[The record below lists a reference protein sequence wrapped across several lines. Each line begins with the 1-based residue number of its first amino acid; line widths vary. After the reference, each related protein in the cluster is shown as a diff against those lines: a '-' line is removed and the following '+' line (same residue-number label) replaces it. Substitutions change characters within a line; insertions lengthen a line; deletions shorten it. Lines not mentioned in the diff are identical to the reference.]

1 MTDAAATPA
10 PAAATAPAAP
20 AAAPKGPKA
29 PRQPV
34 VRDTPPADI
43 ATVQGQRFPP
53 KPSPKQQEARDLR
66 KQLGHVVA
74 ALMADQEAP
83 MRNMGA
89 SLMCAHMAWE
99 LGDTVLAKYT
109 AAQVQAYGHSF
120 RAQWPAAWG
129 AAAQCNIQGFVR
141 FLKIAGLRSK
151 PGDSPLEQQIVEYQK
166 GMSQLSA
173 QD

>member
-1 MTDAAATPA
+1 MTEAAATPTPAATPA
-10 PAAATAPAAP
+10 PPV
-20 AAAPKGPKA
+20 AAAPKAHKP

-34 VRDTPPADI
+34 VRDTAPADI
-43 ATVQGQRFPP
+43 ATVQGQAFPP
-53 KPSPKQQEARDLR
+53 KPSPKQQEAKDLR

-74 ALMADQEAP
+74 ALCADPEAP

-89 SLMCAHMAWE
+89 ALMATHMAWDLE
-99 LGDTVLAKYT
+99 PEVLAKYT
-109 AAQVQAYGHSF
+109 AAQVRAYGHSF

-141 FLKIAGLRSK
+141 FLKIAGIRSK